1 MSFSSVACI
10 ELSSPT
16 KAGRKNASSSVLAWF
31 LNILQLR
38 YVDVLSNR
46 VLSSSSSRQP
56 SGMVI
61 VRGGSLGFPDQQ
73 FVQSY
78 PTPCTG
84 MVSLTFEICG
94 NGSSIFKNYN
104 FLSDILMWISK
115 PKNCIKNIS
124 VVYVIA
130 FPCVRKVFHQFSL
143 TQRYHSLSTLSL
155 LSVAFVQHR
164 TPACPFVWE

>member
-10 ELSSPT
+10 GLSSPM
-16 KAGRKNASSSVLAWF
+16 KASRKNASSSVLAWF

-56 SGMVI
+56 SGMVRACI

-73 FVQSY
+73 FIQSY
-78 PTPCTG
+78 PTPCAG
-84 MVSLTFEICG
+84 MISLTFEICG
-94 NGSSIFKNYN
+94 KGSSIFKNYN

-115 PKNCIKNIS
+115 PKNCIKKSMLCI
-124 VVYVIA
+124 
-130 FPCVRKVFHQFSL
+130 
-143 TQRYHSLSTLSL
+143 SL
-155 LSVAFVQHR
+155 LFH
-164 TPACPFVWE
+164 VWGKSFISSL